1 MQSNTE
7 AAGADILSRLAAL
20 RQSYRQVKN
29 ALPWLD
35 ASVWPA
41 EPAAFPQHAAPI
53 QTDLVQAAPADPQ
66 LAAIL
71 PRLRDA
77 DGVRLLRLAPRAFP
91 PETCGALFDRME
103 QAGMPLAI
111 LHTDMD
117 FDAIQSLAQARPALK
132 IIIESGPRKLIYHYT
147 AVKQI
152 LGACPNVY
160 LCTCNFCNW
169 RGHEELIAL
178 GLGRKLLYG
187 SHLPL
192 FSADAAMAPVIM
204 GEFDWQTKCGIA
216 GNNLRRLLGL
226 PEAHPP
232 ALEFKAPPPFII
244 DAHAHNLQ
252 PGAPDVYNMP
262 TPDINFTPA
271 DWIRQMDAI
280 AFEQLYLI
288 PGETLFD
295 PHITCRDYTAELRRH
310 APRRFRY
317 MEIFHPRGDAAHFK
331 RVRASLADPACAG
344 IKIHPVTHKVP
355 ADDDAYARIFDLSA
369 ASGKTIMTHSWEI
382 SDYNPEQFKGHPD
395 RFRIHLPRLQGMP
408 FVLGHAGGRPS
419 AFAATVQVCRD
430 FPNVHV
436 DLAGDYFHN
445 GMVDAF
451 ADAIGADKIIFGTDV
466 DWFDPRCELGVALGS
481 RQTDNALAKI
491 LRGNA
496 LRVYGARQ
504 SGCSRE
510 VVSQRRQATK
520 EPWTH

>member
-310 APRRFRY
+310 APRRFRH
-317 MEIFHPRGDAAHFK
+317 MEIFHPRGDAAHFN
-331 RVRASLADPACAG
+331 ACA
-344 IKIHPVTHKVP
+344 HPLPDSPGMRRHQDSP
-355 ADDDAYARIFDLSA
+355 
-369 ASGKTIMTHSWEI
+369 G
-382 SDYNPEQFKGHPD
+382 NP
-395 RFRIHLPRLQGMP
+395 QG
-408 FVLGHAGGRPS
+408 AGGRRRLRP
-419 AFAATVQVCRD
+419 D
-430 FPNVHV
+430 FRPVRRIRQNH
-436 DLAGDYFHN
+436 H
-445 GMVDAF
+445 
-451 ADAIGADKIIFGTDV
+451 
-466 DWFDPRCELGVALGS
+466 DPQLG
-481 RQTDNALAKI
+481 N
-491 LRGNA
+491 LR
-496 LRVYGARQ
+496 L
-504 SGCSRE
+504 
-510 VVSQRRQATK
+510 
-520 EPWTH
+520 